1 MKRTLNESEIV
12 WLNSNN
18 AAAGDGIYRAEW
30 REKRRIIDYVRGGVL
45 VVVGLMSFSVLLVSA
60 IFTAEIVYYNPPHNI
75 RSIEDL
81 LNYLNNLG
89 PLPLILGLSLFGLV
103 LSIKLVMKIESGE
116 LIWHLIIPWSE
127 VKTIVIT
134 NVRQVG
140 WVHGWSSNVVDQQIY
155 QEMVGDWH
163 VFSKDGKEIT
173 IPNVSD
179 PYNKLNYI
187 KTRFNLQF

>member
-1 MKRTLNESEIV
+1 MNRTLNENEIV

-30 REKRRIIDYVRGGVL
+30 RGNDSIAVPLMIISIPFL
-45 VVVGLMSFSVLLVSA
+45 A
-60 IFTAEIVYYNPPHNI
+60 IFMYGTAKYIYYAFIFYGPP
-75 RSIEDL
+75 
-81 LNYLNNLG
+81 
-89 PLPLILGLSLFGLV
+89 
-103 LSIKLVMKIESGE
+103 KIESTGE
-116 LIWHLIIPWSE
+116 LLDYLGLLGIFLFLDSLPLFGIVKAIKELKKKDKSRELVGHLLIPWSE

-140 WVHGWSSNVVDQQIY
+140 WVHGWNSNMVDQQIY

-179 PYNKLNYI
+179 PYNKLNYV